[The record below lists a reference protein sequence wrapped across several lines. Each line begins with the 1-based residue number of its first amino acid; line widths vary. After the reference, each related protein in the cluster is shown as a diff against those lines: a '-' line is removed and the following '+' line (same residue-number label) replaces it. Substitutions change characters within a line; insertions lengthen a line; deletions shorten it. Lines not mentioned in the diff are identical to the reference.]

1 LFAAVPTGS
10 SDVPSSQE
18 PAVEPE
24 STESIESTESTLT
37 TCFRHPKVES
47 HVRCTRCERYIC
59 PDCMRE
65 AAVGHQCVE
74 CVREGARSVRQART
88 AFGGRIT
95 TAPVVTYVLIG
106 LNVLAYLGELVRPS
120 IVDRFEMLG
129 RGLVGP
135 DGTHYMWLYHHPS
148 YLHPEGVVD
157 GEWYRL
163 LTSAFLHLPPT
174 EGTFGIL
181 HIVMNMVS
189 LWNIG
194 RVVESQLGRIRYVT
208 LYLLSALGGSVLVLL
223 IAPDQPALGASGAI
237 FGLGAAYYV
246 MARRL
251 GADMS
256 VVNRF
261 MAGLLLWL
269 LISAG
274 LTSWQGHL
282 GGLLTGGAV
291 TLAFAYVPRGPRRA
305 LFHAAACAGVL
316 VLLVILVVGKVSEL
330 TGGGVTQ

>member
-1 LFAAVPTGS
+1 M
-10 SDVPSSQE
+10 
-18 PAVEPE
+18 EPE
-24 STESIESTESTLT
+24 YAVT
-37 TCFRHPKVES
+37 TCYRHTKVES
-47 HVRCTRCERYIC
+47 HVSCTRCERYIC

-65 AAVGHQCVE
+65 AAVGHQCPE
-74 CVREGARSVRQART
+74 CVREGSRSVRRART

-95 TAPVVTYVLIG
+95 AVPLVTYVLIG
-106 LNVLAYLGELVRPS
+106 LNVLAYTGELVRPAL
-120 IVDRFEMLG
+120 VDRFEMLG
-129 RGLVGP
+129 VGLVGP
-135 DGTHYMWLYHHPS
+135 DGGHYVWQAS
-148 YLHPEGVVD
+148 YPADFHAEGVVA

-163 LTSAFLHLPPT
+163 LTGAFLHLPPT

-194 RVVESQLGRIRYVT
+194 RMVESQLGRVRYLA

-223 IAPDQPALGASGAI
+223 IAPTEATLGASGAI

-246 MARRL
+246 LARRL
-251 GADMS
+251 GADMAQ
-256 VVNRF
+256 VNRF

-282 GGLLTGGAV
+282 GGLLAGAVV
-291 TLAFAYVPRGPRRA
+291 TLAYAYAPRGGRRTLVQA
-305 LFHAAACAGVL
+305 GACA
-316 VLLVILVVGKVSEL
+316 VLLALLLVSTWAKVAEL
-330 TGGGVTQ
+330 TGAQ

>member
-1 LFAAVPTGS
+1 M
-10 SDVPSSQE
+10 
-18 PAVEPE
+18 EPE
-24 STESIESTESTLT
+24 STVT
-37 TCFRHPKVES
+37 TCYRHPKVES
-47 HVRCTRCERYIC
+47 HVRCTRCDRYIC

-65 AAVGHQCVE
+65 AAVGHQCPE
-74 CVREGARSVRQART
+74 CVKEGVRSVREART
-88 AFGGRIT
+88 AFGGRIS
-95 TAPVVTYVLIG
+95 TAPVVTYVLIA
-106 LNVLAYLGELVRPS
+106 LNVLAYVGELVRPA

-129 RGLVGP
+129 ASLVGP
-135 DGTHYMWLYHHPS
+135 DGLYYVWQAVYPS
-148 YLHPEGVVD
+148 DFHAEGVVD

-163 LTSAFLHLPPT
+163 LTGAFLHLPPT
-174 EGTFGIL
+174 EGTFGVL

-223 IAPDQPALGASGAI
+223 IAPETPTLGASGAI

-251 GADMS
+251 GADMQS
-256 VVNRF
+256 VNRF

-282 GGLLTGGAV
+282 GGLLTGTAV
-291 TLAFAYVPRGPRRA
+291 TLAYAYAPRDRRRTPIQVA
-305 LFHAAACAGVL
+305 VCVVLL
-316 VLLVILVVGKVSEL
+316 VLLVASAAGKVIEL
-330 TGGGVTQ
+330 KNGTA